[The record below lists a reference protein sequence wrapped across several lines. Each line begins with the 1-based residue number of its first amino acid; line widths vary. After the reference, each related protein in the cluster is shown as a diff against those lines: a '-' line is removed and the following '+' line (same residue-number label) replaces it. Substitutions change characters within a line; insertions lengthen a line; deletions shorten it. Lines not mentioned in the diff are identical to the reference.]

1 MQQIQDGLA
10 QSEAARARLE
20 NELLKERQEHR
31 TCQDSLTHERLRHS
45 ESERTLNCLWE
56 SHQRLG
62 DVMAKIPC
70 HAENMRDSSPQSFNV
85 TELVLEVAA
94 KSQRMRALEAQLEQ
108 AQDQHHVEIVQ
119 LRDNLEQE
127 YHKNAENTMAYTQ
140 RIHELETT
148 LQQRTMVNA
157 MPERREFQKP
167 AQRARRSR
175 RRKATS
181 GAPLEETV
189 SENATGAQPK
199 RGGEHKIKEE
209 DA

>member
-1 MQQIQDGLA
+1 M
-10 QSEAARARLE
+10 EAARARLE

-45 ESERTLNCLWE
+45 ETERTLNCLWE
-56 SHQRLG
+56 SHQKLG
-62 DVMAKIPC
+62 DVIAKIPC
-70 HAENMRDSSPQSFNV
+70 HAENMRDSSPQSINV
-85 TELVLEVAA
+85 TDLVLEVAA

-119 LRDNLEQE
+119 LRDNLKQE

-140 RIHELETT
+140 RIHELETA
-148 LQQRTMVNA
+148 LQHKRTIVNA
-157 MPERREFQKP
+157 VPEQRELQKP

-181 GAPLEETV
+181 GTQLEETV
-189 SENATGAQPK
+189 SENTTGGQPK
-199 RGGEHKIKEE
+199 RSSKHKIKEE
-209 DA
+209 GA